1 MIRRNTHTRAADRRA
16 SAALL
21 LFAVGATL
29 ASTACTDTGP
39 RPPPSAI
46 KAGELGNGGFTFT
59 CDDSVVCAK
68 YTNTA
73 QNFPK
78 AVALGSTFRAQ
89 FVPNPGTDV
98 DVSVS
103 RTQVDVGVDGKQ
115 SAFSID
121 GVGRT
126 WLSRGP
132 EGLAALKPGYATITA
147 KNSLG
152 QLVDYAVI
160 RIAEADAIVVY
171 DGAFKA
177 GSSAP
182 ARITAINLKVG
193 ERRTFRALARAK
205 NEDLAGAV
213 RFDWKSLDES
223 VLQIESLTEGTV
235 TVLAKAAGKTA
246 LSTEGASLVSKTD
259 AEVTP

>member
-1 MIRRNTHTRAADRRA
+1 MTRRNTSKRAAHRA
-16 SAALL
+16 ATASVLFFALGAAT
-21 LFAVGATL
+21 AT
-29 ASTACTDTGP
+29 AGCTNGP
-39 RPPPSAI
+39 RPPASAI
-46 KAGELGNGGFTFT
+46 KEGELGNGGFTFT

-78 AVALGSTFRAQ
+78 AVALGATFRAQ

-115 SAFSID
+115 SAYSID

-160 RIAEADAIVVY
+160 RIAAPDAIVVY
-171 DGAFKA
+171 DGSFKA
-177 GSSAP
+177 GGSAP
-182 ARITAINLKVG
+182 ARITAINMKVG

-205 NEDLAGAV
+205 NEDLAGSV
-213 RFDWKSLDES
+213 RFDWKSLDDGVLQVES
-223 VLQIESLTEGTV
+223 VTEGTV
-235 TVLAKAAGKTA
+235 TVLAKAVGKTA
-246 LSTEGASLVSKTD
+246 LSTEGASMVSNTD
-259 AEVTP
+259 AEVTQ